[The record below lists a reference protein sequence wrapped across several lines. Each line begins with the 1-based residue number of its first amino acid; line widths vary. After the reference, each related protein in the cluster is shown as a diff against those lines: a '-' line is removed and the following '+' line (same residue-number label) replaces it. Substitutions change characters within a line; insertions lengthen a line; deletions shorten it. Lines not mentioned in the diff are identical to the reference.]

1 MIIKLYNNFS
11 LGWCSGI
18 KEVLLY
24 LNLDISED
32 EMAFFES
39 TIQNLDILDTRKGK
53 HVNDI
58 HSYNEGEE
66 GLIY

>member
-1 MIIKLYNNFS
+1 
-11 LGWCSGI
+11 
-18 KEVLLY
+18 
-24 LNLDISED
+24 
-32 EMAFFES
+32 MAFFES